1 MATVL
6 FGDCQILQKRYHG
19 NWVKW

>member
-6 FGDCQILQKRYHG
+6 FCDCQTLQKRYHG